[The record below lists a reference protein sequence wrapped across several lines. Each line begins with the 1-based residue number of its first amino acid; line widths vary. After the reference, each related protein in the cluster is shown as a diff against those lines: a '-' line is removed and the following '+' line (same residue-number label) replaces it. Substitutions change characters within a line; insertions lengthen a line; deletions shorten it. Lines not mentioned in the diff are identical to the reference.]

1 MRRAIIIVI
10 ASAGLLLG
18 VGMIAA
24 SGSDDAAK
32 HASAPLPSGVA
43 PGVTPAWCLTSGFSE
58 GECKDAYKATP

>member
-1 MRRAIIIVI
+1 MRRTIIIII

-24 SGSDDAAK
+24 SSSDDAAK

-43 PGVTPAWCLTSGFSE
+43 PGQTPTWCLTSGFSE
-58 GECKDAYKATP
+58 QECKDAYR

>member
-1 MRRAIIIVI
+1 MRRAIIIII

-24 SGSDDAAK
+24 QGGDDAAK

-43 PGVTPAWCLTSGFSE
+43 PGVTPTWCLTSGFSE
-58 GECKDAYKATP
+58 SECREAYR